1 MNTSTLLVLA
11 VTIPIAIGVLLPQF
25 SKIFAPYLLIWLG
38 ALLFLNLIQLEPS
51 ALLSTFARAKHIVLL
66 SIIKLVVLPLALYAS
81 TSVIYSPMALPIL
94 LLSGISTG
102 LGAPFV
108 ANFVGSKLTLIV
120 GLIIVTSLAVPFVLP
135 PIVHLLYGSHFSIP
149 LIHMMVLLSAAL
161 FAPMLAGWFTRRF
174 APNTA
179 DFISQKSLYFSIVLI
194 AVINM
199 AVFSK
204 ISIYFFESP
213 LFVIEMALTA
223 FLLFGIY
230 GTAGYTLSSFVT
242 NITHWSITNDS
253 DSSSNTEWKRTA
265 AIEGFIAMAYVN
277 NILVAVFAEQF
288 FGIETAILPALY
300 NIPYYIG
307 IIILK
312 KLFVKFDSPHNLQ

>member
-1 MNTSTLLVLA
+1 M
-11 VTIPIAIGVLLPQF
+11 AIGVLLPKF
-25 SKIFAPYLLIWLG
+25 SKMFAPYLLIWLAG
-38 ALLFLNLIQLEPS
+38 LLFLNLIQLEASELVS
-51 ALLSTFARAKHIVLL
+51 AFARTKDIVLL
-66 SIIKLVVLPLALYAS
+66 SLIKLVVLPLALYAS
-81 TSVIYSPMALPIL
+81 TSVIYPPLALPIL

-149 LIHMMVLLSAAL
+149 IIRMIVLLAAAL
-161 FAPMLAGWFTRRF
+161 LTPFLAGWFTKKF
-174 APNTA
+174 ASKTA
-179 DFISQKSLYFSIVLI
+179 EIVSEKSLYLSIVLI
-194 AVINM
+194 ALINM

-204 ISIYFFESP
+204 ISIYFFDSP
-213 LFVIEMALTA
+213 LFVIEMVLIA

-230 GTAGYTLSSFVT
+230 GTAGYVLTL
-242 NITHWSITNDS
+242 ITTGITRHTRSEDTGIANDS
-253 DSSSNTEWKRTA
+253 KSNAKMDWKRTA
-265 AIEGFIAMAYVN
+265 AIEGLIAMAYVN

-288 FGIETAILPALY
+288 FGIQTAVLPALY
-300 NIPYYIG
+300 NIPYYVG

-312 KLFVKFDSPHNLQ
+312 KLYSVPVHPVKN